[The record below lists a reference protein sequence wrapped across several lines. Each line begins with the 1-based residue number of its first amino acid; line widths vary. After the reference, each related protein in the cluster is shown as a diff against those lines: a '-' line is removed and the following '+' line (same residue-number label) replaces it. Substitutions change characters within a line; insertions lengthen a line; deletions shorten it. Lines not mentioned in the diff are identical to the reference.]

1 MIRMRMSD
9 GKERKRN
16 IDPHNPLLAA
26 HLLILSECGRP
37 GLFHPPRSSSAPLPL
52 YICPLLLLE
61 SMRRD
66 VRILLVGDGTIFF
79 SPSWFA
85 KLKHFRRGCW

>member
-26 HLLILSECGRP
+26 HLLILSECRRP
-37 GLFHPPRSSSAPLPL
+37 GLFHPPSLVFRSTTALFLS
-52 YICPLLLLE
+52 
-61 SMRRD
+61 
-66 VRILLVGDGTIFF
+66 
-79 SPSWFA
+79 SPSSREHA
-85 KLKHFRRGCW
+85 QRCAHIISR